1 MSALTNYIVK
11 AAVCTM
17 TAVVV
22 TEGLLIV
29 KDTIKMKRAAVKQ
42 LRTDG
47 HAEKDI
53 KDSAK
58 TIWLESIKEAAR
70 HRVEMIKTEPFGE
83 IMGIWGCVTYFLG
96 NWQGFNHGYLRG
108 FDNASD
114 GVNQLVR
121 YFKDKFPEEMT
132 SIINKARRDNAD
144 ILLAQYAHGSTIE
157 RLRWVAEAC
166 DLPNFK
172 EVLE

>member
-1 MSALTNYIVK
+1 MSTLTNYIVK
-11 AAVCTM
+11 AAVCTVS
-17 TAVVV
+17 AVVV
-22 TEGLLIV
+22 VEGMMVV
-29 KDTIKMKRAAVKQ
+29 KDTIKMKRATVKQ
-42 LRTDG
+42 LRTNG
-47 HAEKDI
+47 YAEKDI
-53 KDSAK
+53 KEQSKD
-58 TIWLESIKEAAR
+58 IWLESIKEAAR
-70 HRVEMIKTEPFGE
+70 HRVEQIKTEPFGE
-83 IMGIWGCVTYFLG
+83 IMGIWGCITYFLG
-96 NWQGFNHGYLRG
+96 NWQGYNHGYLRG

-132 SIINKARRDNAD
+132 SIINKAKRDNAD
-144 ILLAQYAHGSTIE
+144 VLLAQYAHGSTIE